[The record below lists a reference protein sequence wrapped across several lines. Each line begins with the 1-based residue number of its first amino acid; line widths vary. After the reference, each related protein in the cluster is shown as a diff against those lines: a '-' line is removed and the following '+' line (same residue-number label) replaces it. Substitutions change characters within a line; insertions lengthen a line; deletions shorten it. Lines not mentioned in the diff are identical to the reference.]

1 MGKESFERPPENVV
15 TEIIEILEEDVSEE
29 PQPTDLVEEEP
40 ICDTEAESD
49 KEIRRK
55 AGLKTLEEVTRAI
68 QEAMVNPEA
77 AQRRAR
83 YAASR
88 SGTGSGSAPR
98 VKCARRSHY

>member
-40 ICDTEAESD
+40 ISDTEAESD
-49 KEIRRK
+49 KKIRRK

-77 AQRRAR
+77 TQR
-83 YAASR
+83 
-88 SGTGSGSAPR
+88 
-98 VKCARRSHY
+98 